1 MFKPATKGL
10 KEVNAPVNKV
20 THIRGETSNTH
31 TDIRSANSENSF
43 NNMTLHMVTYWN
55 FEWQHSAY
63 VWGHFQLNASHQSV
77 QQGQDYFMLA

>member
-10 KEVNAPVNKV
+10 KEVNAAVNKV

-43 NNMTLHMVTYWN
+43 NNMTLHMVTY
-55 FEWQHSAY
+55 
-63 VWGHFQLNASHQSV
+63 
-77 QQGQDYFMLA
+77 